1 VSGFGGFF
9 SVAGAVA
16 WRQLYR
22 FFTNPAFLAPAAFP
36 IFFFV
41 AFAGG
46 LSRVQDVPCFDY
58 RPGSPAFQFVWS
70 LLQAVAFGGAFTGFA
85 IAGDFETGFA
95 KRFLLAASNR
105 AGIVLGYILASL
117 VRTSVTG
124 ALVFLVALLS
134 GMTVFGGGV
143 DLFGLVGL
151 AVLVNIAATLFG
163 AGVAM
168 LLRTQ
173 QAGPLIQTPI
183 FLALFLAPTFVPLE
197 LLEGWIRTIASVN
210 PITYIVTAGR
220 GFVAGEPTDVGLA
233 FASGGALV
241 TVFLIW
247 AIFGLRRAER
257 AG

>member
-1 VSGFGGFF
+1 VSGFGSFF

-46 LSRVQDVPCFDY
+46 LSRVQDVPGFDY
-58 RPGSPAFQFVWS
+58 GPGYTAFQFVWS